1 MRTPWKGGRDHHH
14 HPHHQRERGREGERE
29 GEGGREGIDE
39 MKLLVS
45 KEEYQ
50 AVTLCINITHTPS
63 K

>member
-1 MRTPWKGGRDHHH
+1 
-14 HPHHQRERGREGERE
+14 
-29 GEGGREGIDE
+29 

>member
-1 MRTPWKGGRDHHH
+1 VIIIIILII
-14 HPHHQRERGREGERE
+14 REREGERE